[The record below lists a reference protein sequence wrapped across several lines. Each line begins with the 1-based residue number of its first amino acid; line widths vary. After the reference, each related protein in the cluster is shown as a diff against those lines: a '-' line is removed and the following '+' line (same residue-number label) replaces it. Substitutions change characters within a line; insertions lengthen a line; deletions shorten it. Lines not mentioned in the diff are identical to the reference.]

1 MSDINETLTSSTHS
15 WFREA
20 AELFDDAE
28 EQEEFMQDLDFGITT
43 AHFLEK
49 SGNVMKAARSYADE
63 GQVLYAIELLLQD
76 HANQE
81 ASQEA
86 MRHILSRL
94 WMHLSFGVQPN
105 DLSIAVD
112 VEVQNLLGYLTHLDP
127 THLQD
132 SDVHE
137 VISTILRML
146 RSSLK

>member
-1 MSDINETLTSSTHS
+1 
-15 WFREA
+15 
-20 AELFDDAE
+20 
-28 EQEEFMQDLDFGITT
+28 MQDLDFGITT

-112 VEVQNLLGYLTHLDP
+112 VEVQNLLGYLIHLDP

-137 VISTILRML
+137 VI
-146 RSSLK
+146 